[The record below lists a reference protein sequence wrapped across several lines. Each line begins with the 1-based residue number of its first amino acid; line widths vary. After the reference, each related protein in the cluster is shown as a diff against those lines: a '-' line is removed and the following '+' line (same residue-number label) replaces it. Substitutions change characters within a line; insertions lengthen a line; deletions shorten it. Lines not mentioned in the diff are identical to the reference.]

1 VKPDQIIRRARRID
15 TEWQR
20 RWSPDRRCLLLNANL
35 PMQYAMMAP
44 IHQRMAKDKRLSFY
58 FTSPDDASDRSR
70 IFAEAG
76 NGIRRINRLRAA
88 FLKFDAYLAADFIWT
103 TLPRGTRRV
112 QMFHGVAGKYGNIYD
127 RPEKSVRE
135 WDRLFFINR
144 RRLNNFIATGAID
157 DNSQAARLIGM
168 PKTDCLVDGSLDRN
182 QILSSLGLDPS
193 RPTLIYAPT
202 WTPYS
207 SLNAMGEELVR
218 ELVRAGFN
226 LIVKLHDNSLD
237 PDHSMNSGGIDW
249 AGRLRP
255 ILSARTGHLAR
266 QGNISPYLVAADLM
280 ISDHSSAAFEY
291 LLLDR
296 PLIRIEMDELIA
308 RTDTHPDYVALLI
321 EASTS
326 VRTVA
331 QAVDSVERELADPG
345 RLSVQRK
352 SVAEELF
359 YKPGTATDRAVRE
372 LYELMEL
379 SPRN

>member
-1 VKPDQIIRRARRID
+1 MTRNQIIGRARQID
-15 TEWQR
+15 TYWR
-20 RWSPDRRCLLLNANL
+20 RSWNPDLRCVLLNARL
-35 PMQYAMMAP
+35 PMEYAMMAP
-44 IHQRMAKDKRLSFY
+44 LYQRMRKDLRVKFY
-58 FTSPDDASDRSR
+58 CSSPTEVGDPS
-70 IFAEAG
+70 IVFAEADD
-76 NGIRRINRLRAA
+76 GIQRISPFRAA
-88 FLKFDAYLAADFIWT
+88 LMKFDAYVAADFVWA

-127 RPEKSVRE
+127 RPERSVRE

-157 DNSQAARLIGM
+157 EKSGAARLVGM

-207 SLNAMGEELVR
+207 SLNAMCDELVG
-218 ELVRAGFN
+218 ELVRAGYN

-237 PDHSMNSGGIDW
+237 PNHPMNSGGIDW
-249 AGRLRP
+249 AGRLKP
-255 ILSARTGHLAR
+255 ILSAETGHLAKP
-266 QGNISPYLVAADLM
+266 GSISPYLVAADLM

-308 RTDTHPDYVALLI
+308 RTNIHPDYVALLI

-331 QAVDSVERELADPG
+331 QAIAAVERELA
-345 RLSVQRK
+345 
-352 SVAEELF
+352 
-359 YKPGTATDRAVRE
+359 
-372 LYELMEL
+372 
-379 SPRN
+379 